1 MSMNVEN
8 GNVETNYEACPQ
20 YEAALEDHLQ
30 GILRG
35 PEAAALTEHLQTCAG
50 CRAALE
56 DAAVSARLLAIAE
69 PAPDPGAGFSRV
81 VMARIRQE
89 LQTSEGKSIWR
100 PVVSVAWRFA
110 ASAAFA
116 LVLLVSFELGR
127 HSQLADGSSHRR
139 GKSHAGDRPG
149 SADAAG
155 ESRRSSTYDGGYQ
168 SWKTVK
174 RAARRHCWSWWSSCW
189 ACCWAAW
196 AITCGVNACG
206 AGKIRRARRRATN
219 W

>member
-8 GNVETNYEACPQ
+8 GNVETNYEACPR

-69 PAPDPGAGFSRV
+69 PSPDPGAGFSRV

-100 PVVSVAWRFA
+100 PVVLVAWRFA

-127 HSQLADGSSHRR
+127 HSQWQTDQAIVAENRMPEIVPDQPNLPANRDEVLLIMADTSH
-139 GKSHAGDRPG
+139 GKH
-149 SADAAG
+149 
-155 ESRRSSTYDGGYQ
+155 
-168 SWKTVK
+168 
-174 RAARRHCWSWWSSCW
+174 
-189 ACCWAAW
+189 
-196 AITCGVNACG
+196 
-206 AGKIRRARRRATN
+206 
-219 W
+219 